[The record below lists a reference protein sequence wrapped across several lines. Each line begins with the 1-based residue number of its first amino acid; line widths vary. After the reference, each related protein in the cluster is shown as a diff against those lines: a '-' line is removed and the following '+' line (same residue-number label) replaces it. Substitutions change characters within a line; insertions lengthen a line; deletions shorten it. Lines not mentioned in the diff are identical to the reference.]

1 MKKYKVLDTKKM
13 TEVKGGNCSWRGAG
27 QAAVSGGIGGS
38 LGGAVTVPVVGYVP
52 GWVHKSWSRSSSL
65 WCDLLVVRVN
75 AFY

>member
-52 GWVHKSWSRSSSL
+52 GWVAGAGLGAAAYGATCW
-65 WCDLLVVRVN
+65 W
-75 AFY
+75 